1 MAQEIFD
8 QVMEKLQRGI
18 DTIGGLRV
26 ALSIAYTGRVMKS
39 ERLKPLQSEFIEL
52 KKEIVK
58 NLDALVAQA
67 IENLKAR
74 FCQVFLAKTREE
86 AIEYILKEVEGEPLI
101 VKSKTNTG
109 KEIGLVEH
117 LEAQGIEVVET
128 DIGDR
133 IIQISKQLPSLPI
146 GPAVHLEPSYIAEI
160 FSEYYKVPVEASP
173 QGIVRVGRE
182 KLREQILASNV
193 GITGANVVVA
203 EEGSIGLVENEG
215 NISLITRLPRKH
227 IAIAGI
233 DKVVPTWKDA
243 ITVLRVMEATF
254 DLRGAYCS
262 FIKGP
267 SGTSDIHGVEVL
279 GMHGAQEVHIV
290 LVDDYR
296 SKALERGFEELLY
309 CINCGRCFIA
319 CPVIQQAGIEIFHSE
334 VSTGPIGLVKA
345 AMIKGI
351 DAALAAGL
359 YLCSGCNRCKE
370 LCPANI
376 DIPRMIESLREEA
389 VKNGYIL
396 PEHQKILESI
406 QNYNNPFGKTTKKGL

>member
-1 MAQEIFD
+1 MAEEIFN
-8 QVMEKLQRGI
+8 QVIEKLQRGI
-18 DTIGGLRV
+18 DTIGGLRTV
-26 ALSIAYTGRVMKS
+26 LSIAYTSRVMKN
-39 ERLKPLQSEFIEL
+39 ERLKPLQPEFIEL

-58 NLDALVAQA
+58 NLDKLVDQA
-67 IENLKAR
+67 VKNLKAR

-86 AIEYILKEVEGEPLI
+86 ALNYILKQVEGEPLV

-109 KEIGLVEH
+109 REIGLVEQ
-117 LEAQGIEVVET
+117 LEAKGIEVVET

-133 IIQISKQLPSLPI
+133 IIQISKQLSSLPI
-146 GPAVHLEPSYIAEI
+146 GPAVHLEPSYIAEV
-160 FSEYYKVPVEASP
+160 FSKYYGVPVQPDPRE
-173 QGIVRVGRE
+173 IVKVGRV
-182 KLREQILASNV
+182 KLREQILKANV

-279 GMHGAQEVHIV
+279 GMHGAQEVHVV

-296 SKALERGFEELLY
+296 SKARERGFDELLY

-345 AMIKGI
+345 ALIKGI

-389 VKNGYIL
+389 VKKGAIL

-406 QNYNNPFGKTTKKGL
+406 KAYDNPFGKTTKKGL

>member
-1 MAQEIFD
+1 MAREIFD

-18 DTIGGLRV
+18 ETIGGLRL
-26 ALSIAYTGRVMKS
+26 ALSVGYTGRVMKS
-39 ERLKPLQSEFIEL
+39 ERLKPLQPEFIEL
-52 KKEIVK
+52 KKEIVR
-58 NLDALVAQA
+58 NLDKLVDEAVK
-67 IENLKAR
+67 NLKAR
-74 FCQVFLAKTREE
+74 FCQVCLAKTREE
-86 AIEYILKEVEGEPLI
+86 AINYILKEVEGEPLI

-109 KEIGLVEH
+109 KEIGLMEH

-146 GPAVHLEPSYIAEI
+146 GPAVHLEPSYIAQV
-160 FSEYYKVPVEASP
+160 FSEYYGIPVAADP
-173 QGIVRVGRE
+173 RDIVRIGRE
-182 KLREQILASNV
+182 RLREQILNANV
-193 GITGANVVVA
+193 GVTGANVVVA
-203 EEGSIGLVENEG
+203 DEGSIGLVENEG

-227 IAIAGI
+227 IAVAGI

-267 SGTSDIHGVEVL
+267 SGTSDIHGIEIL
-279 GMHGAQEVHIV
+279 GMHGSQEVHVV

-319 CPVIQQAGIEIFHSE
+319 CPIIQQAGIEIFHSE

-351 DAALAAGL
+351 DMALAAGL

-376 DIPRMIESLREEA
+376 DIPRMIEALREEA

-406 QNYNNPFGKTTKKGL
+406 QNYDNPFGKAIKKGL

>member
-39 ERLKPLQSEFIEL
+39 ERLKPLQPEFIEL

-86 AIEYILKEVEGEPLI
+86 AIEYILKEVEGEPLV

-133 IIQISKQLPSLPI
+133 IIQVSKQLPSLPI

-182 KLREQILASNV
+182 KLREQILASKV

-279 GMHGAQEVHIV
+279 GMHGAQEVHVV

-296 SKALERGFEELLY
+296 TKALERGFEELLY

-376 DIPRMIESLREEA
+376 DIPRMIEKLKEEA
-389 VKNGYIL
+389 VKNGAIL

-406 QNYNNPFGKTTKKGL
+406 QNYDNPFGKTTKKGL